1 MTIEFYGLPGS
12 GKTTTAA
19 ALHRRLIARGID
31 AELCRPGERIR
42 NKGLGAKTVL
52 FIKEL
57 IWRRRILASL
67 PFREIL
73 SKNSL
78 RDLKLLLSSFAY
90 TSMYY
95 EDSPS
100 FGEKSSE
107 VVIIDEGFFQRLF
120 SLFAFQEADDVKRI
134 ETYLDALPPVDLRIY
149 LKTEVDT
156 SMQRMKQ
163 RGSLP
168 IRMQNMEAT
177 RIKSILETGEKIFD
191 RIEGEEIIVVENDIG
206 DVEMIVEYIT
216 TKVDGLLES
225 IYGDRKSTIDGKS

>member
-95 EDSPS
+95 ADSPS

-120 SLFAFQEADDVKRI
+120 SLFAFQEADDLKRI

-177 RIKSILETGEKIFD
+177 QIKSILEAGEKIFD
-191 RIEGEEIIVVENDIG
+191 GLEASGTVKVDESIG
-206 DVEMIVEYIT
+206 DVDSVVDYIC
-216 TKVDGLLES
+216 KEV
-225 IYGDRKSTIDGKS
+225 KSLCER